1 MLSKSNSELINSL
14 KGRVSKILNVK
25 NTLKLEER
33 SGLEGIYP
41 AIDELILS
49 KKEDS
54 DILTFRDELALHSK
68 FLRGTKKAY
77 IKEHI
82 IPIINKV
89 SNKGWGKDV

>member
-1 MLSKSNSELINSL
+1 MLSQTNKELISSL
-14 KGRVSKILNVK
+14 KGRISKVLNLK
-25 NTLKLEER
+25 NNLLLEER
-33 SGLEGIYP
+33 SGLEGIYN

-49 KKEDS
+49 KKEDA

-68 FLRGTKKAY
+68 FLRDTKKMY
-77 IKEHI
+77 IREHI